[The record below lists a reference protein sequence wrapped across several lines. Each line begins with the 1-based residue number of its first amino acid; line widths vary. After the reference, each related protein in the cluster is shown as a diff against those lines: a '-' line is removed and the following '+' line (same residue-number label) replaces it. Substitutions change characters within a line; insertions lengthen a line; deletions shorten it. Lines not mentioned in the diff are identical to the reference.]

1 MAKLFVI
8 AGHGA
13 GDPGACGN
21 GYSEA
26 ERVRALAQRI
36 KTLGGNNVTLGDV
49 NRNYYA
55 DNGISTLNISKD
67 YQIIELHMDAASASA
82 RGGHVIINAGFSP
95 DSYDN
100 AIANM
105 ISKILPG
112 RSKLIVARND
122 LANPARA
129 AAKGYGYR
137 LVEFGF
143 ITNATDVGIFNSKMD
158 EIARGVLSA
167 FGISSSSS
175 NKTTSNTTTTNN
187 KGGNNMKEV
196 LAEIW
201 AVKDEAGQYYFDGSH
216 VHGFSS
222 QTEKKLL
229 VGAYKRITGKDINVH
244 TYTRKEINQLIALL
258 KRIS

>member
-1 MAKLFVI
+1 MAKLFII

-13 GDPGACGN
+13 GDPGAVGN
-21 GYSEA
+21 GYNEA
-26 ERVRALAQRI
+26 ERVRALANRI
-36 KTLGGNNVTLGDV
+36 KVLGGNNVMLGDT

-55 DNGISTLNISKD
+55 DNGISTLTISKD
-67 YQIIELHMDAASASA
+67 YQIVELHMDAGQSSA

-95 DSYDN
+95 DAYDN

-105 ISKILPG
+105 LAKILPG
-112 RSKLIVARND
+112 RSSLIVARND

-158 EIARGVLSA
+158 EIARGILNA
-167 FGISSSSS
+167 FGISSTTSS
-175 NKTTSNTTTTNN
+175 NITTTTTT
-187 KGGNNMKEV
+187 KGGNNMKEI

-201 AVKDEAGQYYFDGSH
+201 AVKGEAGQYYFDGSH

-222 QTEKKLL
+222 QSEKNLL
-229 VGAYKRITGKDINVH
+229 VGAYKRITGKDIHVH